1 MSPERQQGAH
11 GNNGKKFSKSSIGNG
26 ANLGKLQHE
35 KTSRVQFKALVD
47 QLKEEYLAAAKNFK
61 AD

>member
-1 MSPERQQGAH
+1 MVQ
-11 GNNGKKFSKSSIGNG
+11 
-26 ANLGKLQHE
+26 NLGKLQHE